1 MGKIDVS
8 VLNWRRASYPGPF
21 AHAVAGRLWKSL
33 GDAAGLTQ
41 FGANLM
47 RVEPGSASSARHWH
61 EAEDEFIYVIDG
73 ELTLVDDDGET
84 LMRPGDTAGFKAG
97 VPSAHHL
104 INRSDRDATFLVVG
118 SRAPRER
125 CHYSDI

>member
-1 MGKIDVS
+1 MSKIDVS
-8 VLNWRRASYPGPF
+8 AQKWSQGGNYPEPF
-21 AHAVAGRLWKSL
+21 ASAVAGRSWQSL

-47 RVEPGSASSARHWH
+47 RIEPGAASSARHWH

-73 ELTLVDDDGET
+73 ELVLIEDDGET

-97 VPSAHHL
+97 LANGHHL
-104 INRSDRDATFLVVG
+104 VNRSDLDATFLAVG
-118 SRAPRER
+118 
-125 CHYSDI
+125 